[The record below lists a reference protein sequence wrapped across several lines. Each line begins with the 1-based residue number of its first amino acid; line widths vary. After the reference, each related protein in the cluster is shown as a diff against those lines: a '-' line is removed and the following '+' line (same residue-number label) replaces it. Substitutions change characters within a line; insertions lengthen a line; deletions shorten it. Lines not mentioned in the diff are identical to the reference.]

1 MKLQIPL
8 TEATSLVKEKTGQD
22 VALEIIN
29 SNTVKLGYK
38 LKVKVP
44 LLGEVSKNIDGEV
57 SVEKIDGETL
67 YLKYDAGIGID
78 MILKGLITASPALGS
93 KQIIEPLD
101 GNRLKVNL
109 GEVEKVH
116 GTLEKVTVKDIC
128 FANENAEV
136 EFFLKTVD

>member
-8 TEATSLVKEKTGQD
+8 TEATSLVKKKTGQD

-78 MILKGLITASPALGS
+78 MILKGLITVSPALGS

-109 GEVEKVH
+109 GEVEKIH

-136 EFFLKTVD
+136 EFFFNG

>member
-8 TEATSLVKEKTGQD
+8 TETTSLVKEKIGQD

-57 SVEKIDGETL
+57 SVEKTDGETL

-109 GEVEKVH
+109 GEVGKVH
-116 GTLEKVTVKDIC
+116 GTLKKVTIKDIC

-136 EFFLKTVD
+136 EFSLKTID

>member
-78 MILKGLITASPALGS
+78 MILKGLIIASPALGS

-109 GEVEKVH
+109 GEVGKVH
-116 GTLEKVTVKDIC
+116 GTLKKVTIKDIC
-128 FANENAEV
+128 FANDNAEV
-136 EFFLKTVD
+136 EFSLKTID

>member
-44 LLGEVSKNIDGEV
+44 LLGEVSKKHRRRGF
-57 SVEKIDGETL
+57 
-67 YLKYDAGIGID
+67 
-78 MILKGLITASPALGS
+78 
-93 KQIIEPLD
+93 
-101 GNRLKVNL
+101 
-109 GEVEKVH
+109 
-116 GTLEKVTVKDIC
+116 C
-128 FANENAEV
+128 
-136 EFFLKTVD
+136 

>member
-1 MKLQIPL
+1 MSRK
-8 TEATSLVKEKTGQD
+8 KTGQD

-29 SNTVKLGYK
+29 SNTVKFGYK

-78 MILKGLITASPALGS
+78 MILKGLITVSPALGS

-136 EFFLKTVD
+136 EFFFNG

>member
-57 SVEKIDGETL
+57 SVKKIDGETL

-78 MILKGLITASPALGS
+78 MILKGLITVSPALGS

-136 EFFLKTVD
+136 EFFLTVD

>member
-78 MILKGLITASPALGS
+78 MILKGLITISPALGS

-136 EFFLKTVD
+136 EFFLTVD